1 MAVPLNS
8 SFSDEFF
15 VFVFE
20 CCTLLVSRVFRVSA
34 RVLARVFN
42 NKRKDTERDTRH
54 LRPLPHTPSCAT
66 ELLSSPWHPLSDL
79 ATQPIRRPDR
89 TPLARLG
96 PLAPC
101 ATEPLTG
108 DLDSV
113 GSVDFLFPCFLC
125 CLFRQ
130 LVLFCMPLQA
140 AFSYLFFG
148 CVIRVVYGIWL
159 RVWTHVRVRG
169 WIGQKL
175 ATCVDACHVAS

>member
-1 MAVPLNS
+1 MLYSLCVTC
-8 SFSDEFF
+8 FS
-15 VFVFE
+15 V
-20 CCTLLVSRVFRVSA
+20 LA
-34 RVLARVFN
+34 RVLARVLIT
-42 NKRKDTERDTRH
+42 KEKTLRGIRDTDYFF
-54 LRPLPHTPSCAT
+54 PHPCAT

-125 CLFRQ
+125 CHFGSFLFSLCFVLPLWQLLVFPCFLCCYFGSFLFSLCFVLPLWQLLVFLVSCFLCCYFGSCFVCLFR
-130 LVLFCMPLQA
+130 
-140 AFSYLFFG
+140 
-148 CVIRVVYGIWL
+148 
-159 RVWTHVRVRG
+159 
-169 WIGQKL
+169 
-175 ATCVDACHVAS
+175 

>member
-1 MAVPLNS
+1 M
-8 SFSDEFF
+8 
-15 VFVFE
+15 
-20 CCTLLVSRVFRVSA
+20 SRVFPVSARVSA
-34 RVLARVFN
+34 RVSTIKEKTPRG
-42 NKRKDTERDTRH
+42 TRDTDH
-54 LRPLPHTPSCAT
+54 FFPHPRAT

-113 GSVDFLFPCFLC
+113 GSVDFFFPCFLC
-125 CLFRQ
+125 CHFGSFFFPCFLCLPLWQLLVFLVSCAASLGSLF
-130 LVLFCMPLQA
+130 LYASLGSV
-140 AFSYLFFG
+140 FFLSVVG

-169 WIGQKL
+169 WIGRKL